1 MVNSVKLQFNYFVLI
16 LSGFKQLTKSNA
28 PENAVWQLT
37 RCCKQR
43 RRTKGIVALIRAKCK
58 KRTNAKALKTQQKIL
73 QQISLA
79 WMAGSPPAITTCM
92 SYEMSEY
99 IFM

>member
-1 MVNSVKLQFNYFVLI
+1 MVTRVKLQFNYFVLI

-43 RRTKGIVALIRAKCK
+43 RTTTGIIALVRAKCK
-58 KRTNAKALKTQQKIL
+58 KRTNAKAPEDTAEKFATNQL
-73 QQISLA
+73 SLDG
-79 WMAGSPPAITTCM
+79 WLTPCNYDMYVI
-92 SYEMSEY
+92 
-99 IFM
+99 

>member
-1 MVNSVKLQFNYFVLI
+1 MVTRVKLQFNYFVLI

-58 KRTNAKALKTQQKIL
+58 KHTNAKALKTQQKFL

-79 WMAGSPPAITTCM
+79 WMAGSPPAIMTFM